1 MYENNLR
8 PLITFFE
15 ARDNLNDSERQ
26 ILEHLPHRRRSFHRN
41 EEMVETHTRPKE
53 SCIVVK
59 GLAARA
65 VYLRNGARQLT
76 GVHVPGDFVDLH
88 AFLLKF
94 MDHSVIALGEC
105 EVAFVP
111 HEQLLRISQEH
122 PHLTRLFWMS
132 TVIDAAIHRAWLS
145 CIGRRSPEQ
154 HIAHLFCEVYLRLET
169 VGLARDL
176 TFDFPVTQ
184 SEMADMLGLSV
195 VHVNRTIQQLRGKGS
210 VNWDGATVTISD
222 FAQLVRFSEFD
233 PTYLS
238 LMKTPR

>member
-1 MYENNLR
+1 MSEHSLQT
-8 PLITFFE
+8 LIAFFE
-15 ARDNLNDSERQ
+15 ARDSLTDSERET
-26 ILEHLPHRRRSFHRN
+26 LERLPHRRHSFHRN

-53 SCIVVK
+53 SCIVLK

-65 VYLRNGARQLT
+65 VYLKNGARQLT
-76 GVHVPGDFVDLH
+76 AVHVPGDFVDLH

-105 EVAFVP
+105 DVAFVP
-111 HEQLLRISQEH
+111 HEQLLRISEEQ

-132 TVIDAAIHRAWLS
+132 TVIDAAIHRSWLT

-169 VGLARDL
+169 VGAAKDM
-176 TFDFPVTQ
+176 TFEFPVTQ
-184 SEMADMLGLSV
+184 AEMADMLGLSV
-195 VHVNRTIQQLRGKGS
+195 VHVNRTIQQLRAKGF
-210 VNWDGATVTISD
+210 VNWDGATVTIKD
-222 FAQLVRFSEFD
+222 FARLSQFSEFD